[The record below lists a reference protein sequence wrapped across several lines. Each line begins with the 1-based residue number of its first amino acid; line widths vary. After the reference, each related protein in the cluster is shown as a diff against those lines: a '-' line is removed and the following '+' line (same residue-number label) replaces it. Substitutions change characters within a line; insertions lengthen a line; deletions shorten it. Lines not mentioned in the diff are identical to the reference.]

1 MICTFDLIVSVF
13 SHVIVF
19 DICRPLAKNPNDE
32 LLVIKVWDFDAAEPI
47 ARKVSK
53 VLEVK
58 GAKGFRKMVKEV
70 AGNMTSGKQED
81 EYIGGAKIS
90 LKTIPAVGT
99 ENWFNIG
106 KKRKSK
112 PQGKIRLK
120 INFSAKKSFQVAS
133 QEHRE
138 LIKILLHHEL
148 ESARIEK
155 RRWSENLSELS
166 ETLVI
171 QHHAQSEL
179 STVDV
184 AFAQW
189 FVFIQFHQ
197 HYPLSF
203 VIFERILL
211 ALAQPIKT
219 KNLSHYEE
227 LKSFWESTKLLLPS
241 IFNFVRTLHDKAN
254 DTNLPK
260 NLPSAL
266 RIMAK
271 VIAIST
277 PKINLLPS
285 NLYEWLNSEELKL
298 NLRSILDLAVTIGT
312 EEYFD
317 SIVNYDDMSREDV
330 AGQLQMFSK
339 VLKLVKADLQ
349 AAYGTHDKA
358 FKE

>member
-1 MICTFDLIVSVF
+1 M
-13 SHVIVF
+13 
-19 DICRPLAKNPNDE
+19 
-32 LLVIKVWDFDAAEPI
+32 LVIKVWDFDAAEPI
-47 ARKVSK
+47 TKK
-53 VLEVK
+53 MNKLLEFK

-70 AGNMTSGKQED
+70 AGNIASGKQED

-99 ENWFNIG
+99 ENWYNLG

-112 PQGKIRLK
+112 PQGMIRLK

-138 LIKILLHHEL
+138 LLKILLHHEL
-148 ESARIEK
+148 ESAKIEK

-166 ETLVI
+166 ETIIV

-179 STVDV
+179 SAVDV

-189 FVFIQFHQ
+189 FVFVQFHQ
-197 HYPLSF
+197 NYPLSF
-203 VIFERILL
+203 IIFERILL

-219 KNLSHYEE
+219 KKLRHYEE

-241 IFNFVRTLHDKAN
+241 IFNLVRTLHDKAS
-254 DTNLPK
+254 DTTAPK
-260 NLPSAL
+260 NLSSAL
-266 RIMAK
+266 RIMARVITISPSK
-271 VIAIST
+271 VNLT
-277 PKINLLPS
+277 PP
-285 NLYEWLNSEELKL
+285 NLYEWLNSEESKL
-298 NLRSILDLAVTIGT
+298 DLRSVLDLAVTIGT

-330 AGQLQMFSK
+330 VGQLQMLSK
-339 VLKLVKADLQ
+339 VLKLVKSDLQ
-349 AAYGTHDKA
+349 AAYGTYDKT